1 LTRLQ
6 FNDNDFHPQ
15 YQTTGNHMNEPS
27 RKLVLPSGKG
37 KETIY
42 VLLAALVVS
51 ITCATLI
58 FINQKQSQIS
68 ALADFQIRAFS
79 DLNENELAVFNG
91 LYTAAVE
98 INEIHNEEAEW
109 LTVAQ
114 LEDELMPPFTKDTSW
129 KKNGRFSWTR
139 SLRPSGSID
148 IALYTGHPEEGKKTG
163 SFILLFL
170 HDHSQQLS
178 NDRTDPSH
186 APYEIWFHTSA
197 DKPAPEITTD
207 QGFIS
212 AGWKEVIAYSG
223 EDEIKKIKG

>member
-1 LTRLQ
+1 
-6 FNDNDFHPQ
+6 
-15 YQTTGNHMNEPS
+15 MNEPS
-27 RKLVLPSGKG
+27 RKLISPSGKG
-37 KETIY
+37 KETMY

-58 FINQKQSQIS
+58 FINQKQSQI
-68 ALADFQIRAFS
+68 AVLADFQIRAFS
-79 DLNENELAVFNG
+79 HLNEKELVIFNG

-98 INEIHNEEAEW
+98 INVIHEEEAEW
-109 LTVAQ
+109 LTIVQ
-114 LEDELMPPFTKDTSW
+114 LEDELMPPFTKDASW

-148 IALYTGHPEEGKKTG
+148 IALYTGHPEEGKNTG

-170 HDHSQQLS
+170 HDHNQQLS
-178 NDRTDPSH
+178 NDRTEPSH
-186 APYEIWFHTSA
+186 APYEIWFHPSA
-197 DKPAPEITTD
+197 DKMAPEITTD

-212 AGWKEVIAYSG
+212 SGWKEVIAYSG